1 MKKALLLFIFLV
13 TLGHADKYAP
23 LYFSGNCVTCHFI
36 NKTVS
41 APSIIEVKKR
51 YISAFPKK
59 VDFIKYMSVWVHK
72 PKAETSLMHD
82 AIAKHEIMPELAF
95 DMPTLEIIAEYIYES
110 DFTTFPSHQ

>member
-1 MKKALLLFIFLV
+1 MKKVLFIFLLL
-13 TLGHADKYAP
+13 TSLSHADKYAP
-23 LYFSGNCVTCHFI
+23 LYFSGNCITCHFVD
-36 NKTVS
+36 KAVS

-72 PKAETSLMHD
+72 PKVETSLMHD

-95 DMPTLEIIAEYIYES
+95 DLPTLEIIAEYIYET
-110 DFTTFPSHQ
+110 DFTKSLSH